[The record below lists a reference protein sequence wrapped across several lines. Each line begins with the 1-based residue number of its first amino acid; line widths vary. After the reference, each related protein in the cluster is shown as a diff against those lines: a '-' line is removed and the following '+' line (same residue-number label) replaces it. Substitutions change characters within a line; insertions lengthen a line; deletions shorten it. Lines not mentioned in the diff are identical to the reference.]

1 VFFEGI
7 CARPTFG
14 DGLPQLRAT
23 VTIAN
28 RFFQWAGV
36 GSPGAR
42 STILQVAKVSAMRP
56 LQAKTG
62 GVQNRYRPA
71 VFPLRVSRATV
82 YLRGTA
88 EKEEKAECRCQQWR
102 GQWSFR

>member
-1 VFFEGI
+1 
-7 CARPTFG
+7 
-14 DGLPQLRAT
+14 
-23 VTIAN
+23 
-28 RFFQWAGV
+28 
-36 GSPGAR
+36 
-42 STILQVAKVSAMRP
+42 MRP

-62 GVQNRYRPA
+62 GVQDRYRTA

-102 GQWSFR
+102 GQWSFW